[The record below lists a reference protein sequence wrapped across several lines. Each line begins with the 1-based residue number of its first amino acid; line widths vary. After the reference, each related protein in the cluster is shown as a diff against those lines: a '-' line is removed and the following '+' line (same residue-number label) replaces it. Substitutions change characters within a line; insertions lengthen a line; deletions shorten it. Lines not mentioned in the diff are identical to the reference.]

1 MAKTYL
7 DIQNSAYKVGN
18 IMDWTNALTRLSG
31 VPVDITEVYDSYDKA
46 VEYAATNPVAYEGQ
60 VISVTENGKTT
71 VYVIT
76 PTVFGTHTVGE
87 GDDAVVYN
95 NYLAEVGSKTEGDGN
110 TIELDGQT
118 LKLAGL
124 KDLDNSKTYVPS
136 LEGGKLVWRLP
147 DNSTVE
153 GLDAAVSALD
163 TRTEALETVVNGK
176 AAAGET
182 PAVVGLVD
190 IVGAHTQ
197 AIGVAAKPESTEGA
211 GDAVEATGLYKAID
225 DARAEAK
232 QYTDEKAYD
241 DTALANRVTTIENAV
256 NHETTGL
263 EAHEARIAAMET
275 FWSATED
282 SDGIVN
288 KLKEIQDYI
297 ASDETG
303 AATMAGDI
311 KANTEAIAVLNGDVT
326 KAGSVAKA
334 VADAVAPLA
343 TAADLNDVR
352 ATAEA
357 AATASDIET
366 AIAGKANTA
375 DVYTKTEVNE
385 LIGEPGTPAVKDEE
399 GNVTTEA
406 VAGTG
411 VYQHVYSKDEVT
423 SLIAD
428 ITGGESAA
436 DVLAALNAYKTT
448 NDTRVKAVED
458 ENASQDSAIADA
470 DAKGQQGIKDAA
482 AAKTAA
488 DNAALAVT
496 NLSNGQVTTNKND
509 IAAINA
515 LVSGT
520 GSETPETSHA
530 ARIGVLETYK
540 TTHTGEFN
548 TLKSSVETNAA
559 NIATKANAADVY
571 TKAQVEGLVNA
582 KANSADVYTKG
593 ETDSA
598 ISGAVSAAVAG
609 IDLKPYAKAADVETT
624 VQGINAAIAEKANAS
639 DVYTKTEADAAFMTQ
654 TEVDDRINALI
665 KAADPAEGKTIENI
679 TNLVKYVDENAGEIA
694 ELVTTVGDN
703 TKAIQANAKDIAD
716 INAAI
721 AAIVAPKASAEI
733 SVGTDGTI
741 GIIEMNVNKLVQTE
755 GDVLILNGGNA
766 GQVKTEA

>member
-1 MAKTYL
+1 MANNYEKVLGLAEKNQMGLSNTIKRDYGIPL
-7 DIQNSAYKVGN
+7 DFTSIQA
-18 IMDWTNALTRLSG
+18 
-31 VPVDITEVYDSYDKA
+31 SYDEA
-46 VEYAATNPVAYEGQ
+46 VKYAATNTLAYVGQ
-60 VISVTENGKTT
+60 TIAVGGTLYIITEAAN
-71 VYVIT
+71 
-76 PTVFGTHTVGE
+76 GTHTIGE
-87 GDDAVVYN
+87 GEAAVTYD
-95 NYLAEVGSKTEGDGN
+95 NYLTEVGSKTEGDGN

-176 AAAGET
+176 AGAGET

-211 GDAVEATGLYKAID
+211 GDAVEATGLYKAIE

-458 ENASQDSAIADA
+458 KNDSQDSAIADA
-470 DAKGQQGIKDAA
+470 DAKGQQGINDAA

-488 DNAALAVT
+488 DNAALAVN
-496 NLSNGQVTTNKND
+496 NLSKGQVTTNKND
-509 IAAINA
+509 IAALNA

-548 TLKSSVETNAA
+548 TLKGSVETNAA

-593 ETDSA
+593 EADSA

-679 TNLVKYVDENAGEIA
+679 ANLVKYVDENAGEIA

-755 GDVLILNGGNA
+755 GDVLILNGGDA

>member
-1 MAKTYL
+1 MANNYEKVLGLVEKNQMGLSNTIKRDYGIPL
-7 DIQNSAYKVGN
+7 DFTSIQA
-18 IMDWTNALTRLSG
+18 
-31 VPVDITEVYDSYDKA
+31 SYDEA
-46 VEYAATNPVAYEGQ
+46 VKYAATNTLAYVGQ
-60 VISVTENGKTT
+60 TIAVGGTLYIITETSN
-71 VYVIT
+71 
-76 PTVFGTHTVGE
+76 GTHTVGE
-87 GDDAVVYN
+87 GESAVTYD
-95 NYLAEVGSKTEGDGN
+95 NYLTEVGSKTEGDGN

-153 GLDAAVSALD
+153 GLDAAVSALE
-163 TRTEALETVVNGK
+163 TRTEALETIVNGK
-176 AAAGET
+176 EAVGET

-190 IVGAHTQ
+190 IVAAHTQ
-197 AIGVAAKPESTEGA
+197 AIGVAAQPESTEGA
-211 GDAVEATGLYKAID
+211 GDGVEATGLYKAID

-232 QYTDEKAYD
+232 QYTDSLAYN
-241 DTALANRVTTIENAV
+241 DTALANRVTAVENAV

-263 EAHEARIAAMET
+263 EAHEARIVAMET

-297 ASDETG
+297 ASDESG

-311 KANTEAIAVLNGDVT
+311 KANTDAIAVLNGDAT

-343 TAADLNDVR
+343 TAADLNEVR

-357 AATASDIET
+357 AATASDIAT

-375 DVYTKTEVNE
+375 DVYNKDEIDAK
-385 LIGEPGTPAVKDEE
+385 IGTPGTPASGTE
-399 GNVTTEA
+399 GEDGYVPA

-423 SLIAD
+423 KLVAD

-436 DVLAALNAYKTT
+436 DVLTALNAYKTT

-458 ENASQDSAIADA
+458 KNASQDSVIADVDTRA
-470 DAKGQQGIKDAA
+470 QKGINDAA

-496 NLSNGQVTTNKND
+496 NLSNGQVATNKND
-509 IAAINA
+509 IAVLSA
-515 LVSGT
+515 LVTGT

-530 ARIGVLETYK
+530 TRIGTLEAYK
-540 TTHTGEFN
+540 TTHTSEFN
-548 TLKSSVETNAA
+548 TLKGSVETNAA

-571 TKAQVEGLVNA
+571 TKAQVEGFVNA

-639 DVYTKTEADAAFMTQ
+639 DVYTKTEAEAAFMTQ

-665 KAADPAEGKTIENI
+665 KAADPADGKTIENI

-703 TKAIQANAKDIAD
+703 TKAIQANTKSITD

-721 AAIVAPKASAEI
+721 AAIVAPKASSEI

-755 GDVLILNGGNA
+755 GDVLILNGGDA